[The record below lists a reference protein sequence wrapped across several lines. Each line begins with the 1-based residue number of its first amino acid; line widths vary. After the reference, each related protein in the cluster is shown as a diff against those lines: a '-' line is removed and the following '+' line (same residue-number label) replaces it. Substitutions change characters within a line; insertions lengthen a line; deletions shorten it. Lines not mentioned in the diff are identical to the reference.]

1 MKRLFLPVVAFSVLL
16 SACQS
21 SPEPE
26 RVFTLSAKDKFE
38 KDYAYNMRQSK
49 PDNIF
54 IRLCEGVGYNEH
66 SAWTCSEK
74 RISFDNMELGTN
86 SDFDDINPELIS
98 KEDKPFFYSGF
109 ILPTTTNTI
118 RSREYISSPQSIP
131 AHGTYDVELKITPL
145 NDFMSDFYLIVK
157 SIPAP
162 SLVDND
168 DPGFVYPSTLSEFR
182 TSEAFGSNGYT
193 RKSVLNH
200 KFIPSTN
207 SYFFISIGDD
217 VQKQSKEALRNDN
230 T

>member
-86 SDFDDINPELIS
+86 SDFDDINPELVS
-98 KEDKPFFYSGF
+98 GEDKPFFYSGF
-109 ILPTTTNTI
+109 FLTTTTNTI
-118 RSREYISSPQSIP
+118 RSREYISSPQSTP
-131 AHGTYDVELKITPL
+131 APSTYDVELKITPL
-145 NDFMSDFYLIVK
+145 NAFMSDFYLVIK
-157 SIPAP
+157 SKPAP
-162 SLVDND
+162 SLVDSD
-168 DPGFVYPSTLSEFR
+168 DPSFVYPR
-182 TSEAFGSNGYT
+182 TPKVIRKSGVFGSSGYT
-193 RKSVLNH
+193 LKEVLNH

-207 SYFFISIGDD
+207 SYLFISIGDD
-217 VQKQSKEALRNDN
+217 VQKQSKDN
-230 T
+230 K